1 MTSYFTVFGP
11 FRGIILFYYLLF
23 ISLVVVCMGLVVWIV
38 ILWINVLASTSVFSV
53 INVLFVKICLLFA
66 LKVKVGQRT
75 TAEGEDIV
83 GGFVQ
88 VTDFFL
94 TEIMRQSGR
103 PIVLLAKYK
112 WLLVAIVT
120 IISRQWTLWTQA
132 RQCHPY
138 RRFQWYYM
146 NTIFCLQTS
155 VHKQFIILRDGTC
168 LENL

>member
-1 MTSYFTVFGP
+1 
-11 FRGIILFYYLLF
+11 
-23 ISLVVVCMGLVVWIV
+23 
-38 ILWINVLASTSVFSV
+38 V

-112 WLLVAIVT
+112 
-120 IISRQWTLWTQA
+120 
-132 RQCHPY
+132 
-138 RRFQWYYM
+138 
-146 NTIFCLQTS
+146 
-155 VHKQFIILRDGTC
+155 
-168 LENL
+168 